1 MGGQRREE
9 DVINVGDDS
18 SQAAGLQREWETSQR
33 WAGIQRDHSG
43 EDVIRRR
50 GPLTADHIL
59 ARSGAR
65 RLRELLGREN
75 AVQVLGADT
84 ANQAGQLVQA
94 RPQAIYL
101 SGDSVPQLVRQI
113 NCAIV
118 DAGQRA
124 VPIVADAQA
133 PFDRELDVFQ
143 LMESMIEAGAGGVH
157 FEDRRPWPTEDGDPT
172 GKVLLPTGECI
183 ETLKA
188 ARLAAD
194 VLNVPALLM
203 ARTYAHE
210 TSLLT
215 SDVDERDHEFLTG
228 ERTADG
234 LHRLQPGLYACIT
247 RALAFAP
254 YADLLWLETSAPN
267 LAEARA
273 FADIIYS
280 QYPGKLLA
288 YSCSPAFNWAQLDDP
303 SIAQFQE
310 TLAALGYRFQLT
322 STSIRQPEPIDP
334 DASTGAPAGSKDVAQ
349 FAVSAV

>member
-1 MGGQRREE
+1 MGGQRDEE

-18 SQAAGLQREWETSQR
+18 SQAAGLQQEWETSQR

-65 RLRELLGREN
+65 RLRELLGRED

-113 NCAIV
+113 NYAIV

-124 VPIVADAQA
+124 VPIVADAQV

-143 LMESMIEAGAGGVH
+143 LMESMIEAGAGGGH
-157 FEDRRPWPTEDGDPT
+157 FADRLPWPTASGDPT
-172 GKVLLPTGECI
+172 GTVLLPTGECI

-203 ARTYAHE
+203 ARTYAHQA
-210 TSLLT
+210 SLLT

-234 LHRLQPGLYACIT
+234 LHLVQPGLYARVT

-254 YADLLWLETSAPN
+254 YADLLWLETSTPN

-280 QYPGKLLA
+280 QWPGKLLA
-288 YSCSPAFNWAQLDDP
+288 YSCAPEFNWASLDAT
-303 SIAQFQE
+303 SIAHFQGA
-310 TLAALGYRFQLT
+310 LATLGYRFQFT
-322 STSIRQPEPIDP
+322 ATTGRPAPDP
-334 DASTGAPAGSKDVAQ
+334 SLPASRAPAM
-349 FAVSAV
+349 